1 MRRLKNS
8 STVVSFP
15 VVGVAVDV
23 VAGLPVCHSP
33 RRGDK
38 STQLQG
44 EAIPLICW
52 SNVDA
57 D

>member
-33 RRGDK
+33 RRGDN
-38 STQLQG
+38 STRLQG
-44 EAIPLICW
+44 EAVPLICW
-52 SNVDA
+52 SNGDVD
-57 D
+57 

>member
-44 EAIPLICW
+44 EAVSLICW

-57 D
+57 H